1 MYQVHTQLSR
11 AEAERLSDL
20 LSAMDPSPSSAV
32 SIEEISHAVWSLD
45 AFCLDEELAR
55 ACAAI
60 LEHESSGLSAAVL
73 KLEDQD
79 WVAMSLAGLP
89 AVEAGPFVVAGAH
102 ELARFRG
109 GRIPIWVEA
118 GPAFGTGHH
127 GTTKGCLESL
137 ATLAR
142 TRKLGRVLDIGTGSG
157 VLAIAALKAGATR
170 ALGTDLDFESVRI
183 ARENAIN
190 NRSGPQL
197 KLLHASGANHQA
209 IRGGAPY
216 DVILANILA
225 VPLVML
231 SGDIAKLVRPG
242 GRVILSGLLTWQ
254 EPQVRQAYNG
264 RGLTLLN
271 RRHINGWSTLTYG
284 RPNH

>member
-20 LSAMDPSPSSAV
+20 LAAQDPSPSAAV
-32 SIEEISHAVWSLD
+32 SIEEVSHAIWSLD
-45 AFCLDEELAR
+45 AFCLDEDLAR
-55 ACAAI
+55 TCAAF
-60 LEHESSGLSAAVL
+60 LESESPGLSAAVQ

-89 AVEAGPFVVAGAH
+89 AVEAGPFIVAGAH
-102 ELARFRG
+102 ELVRFAGG
-109 GRIPIWVEA
+109 GRIPIWIEA

-137 ATLAR
+137 AMLAR
-142 TRKLGRVLDIGTGSG
+142 TRPLGRILDIGTGSG

-170 ALGTDLDFESVRI
+170 ALGTDLDAESIRI

-190 NRSGPQL
+190 NRSGPAL
-197 KLLHASGANHQA
+197 RFLHASGANHHA
-209 IRGGAPY
+209 IRANGSY
-216 DVILANILA
+216 DLILANILA

-231 SGDIAKLVRPG
+231 SGDIAQLVRPG

-254 EPQVRQAYNG
+254 EPQVRQAYSG
-264 RGLTLLN
+264 RGLTLLH

-284 RPNH
+284 RSD